1 MGRYIYTID
10 SEILQKT
17 PGLSNSVTEA
27 FKSELNGSSYSN
39 TFITGEGVNQFAAC
53 LLFSKSNISLG
64 NNIFIAEGGE
74 QRHTHRQRITQ
85 RSDSFRLFR
94 SPAGIAQAYCS
105 FAWILRQDMRKENG
119 NKFCFKRVYL
129 SNRADKLIPGVYI
142 LFLICDDG
150 GGGLIRAELVYIPT
164 EGYDENCLRSTINFL
179 RNGERNEDIRILF
192 NMENHFIE
200 LLNE

>member
-1 MGRYIYTID
+1 MTGRYIYTID
-10 SEILQKT
+10 SEILQKI
-17 PGLSNSVTEA
+17 PGLSDIVSVVI
-27 FKSELNGSSYSN
+27 KSELNGSSYSN
-39 TFITGEGVNQFAAC
+39 TFITGEGVSLFAAC

-64 NNIFIAEGGE
+64 NNIFIAEGGG
-74 QRHTHRQRITQ
+74 QRHTHRQKITR

-119 NKFCFKRVYL
+119 SMFCFKRVYL

-142 LFLICDDG
+142 LFFVYDDG
-150 GGGLIRAELVYIPT
+150 IIRAELVYIPT
-164 EGYDENCLRSTINFL
+164 EGYNEDCLRSTINFL
-179 RNGERNEDIRILF
+179 KNGGRNEDIRILF

>member
-10 SEILQKT
+10 HDIISKI
-17 PGLSNSVTEA
+17 PGLSDIVSEVIESVM
-27 FKSELNGSSYSN
+27 NGSSYSN
-39 TFITGEGVNQFAAC
+39 SFITGKGVNQFAAC

-64 NNIFIAEGGE
+64 DDIFIADGGE
-74 QRHTHRQRITQ
+74 QRHTHRMKITWG
-85 RSDSFRLFR
+85 SVKFKLYR
-94 SPAGIAQAYCS
+94 SPAGILQGYCN

-119 NKFCFKRVYL
+119 DKFCFKRICL

-142 LFLICDDG
+142 LFLLYDG
-150 GGGLIRAELVYIPT
+150 VIQAKLVYIPT
-164 EGYDENCLRSTINFL
+164 EGYNEECLRNTINFL
-179 RNGERNEDIRILF
+179 KNGERNEDIRILF